1 MKYFLVLFLS
11 SLSLRASLAVVPQ
24 NPVRDSLVGREV
36 MYATLKGFSLP
47 VDQTTAQFIESE
59 IRAATDNQSIYVWP
73 SPTDPMTAE
82 IVSTDSTDTALLS
95 ILNSAQAIVEVLSSD
110 VMKVEDVGTKILL

>member
-24 NPVRDSLVGREV
+24 NPVRDSFVGREV
-36 MYATLKGFSLP
+36 VYAKLRGFSFP
-47 VDQTTAQFIESE
+47 VDQTTTDFIQDEF
-59 IRAATDNQSIYVWP
+59 RAATDNQLIYVWP

-82 IVSTDSTDTALLS
+82 IVSTDTALLS